1 LTASVRLVIV
11 VWTERFSS
19 GAAANE
25 CPMNAIGDR
34 PTPTDQPAEVSSA
47 PRRSR
52 RRLIVLPLAVVGL
65 MLAAVTGYWWAVE
78 GRWIE
83 STDDAY
89 VQGDITVLSPRIDGD
104 IAAVPV
110 TDNQRVRAGD
120 PVVQLDDADWRARA
134 KQAEAAVAEA
144 AASVATFKA
153 QIDWQR
159 TNLAAAAADRANA
172 AAERQRTAQDADRS
186 VALRARGWASEQAN
200 DLAIAESRK
209 AEAALSAAAAKQVA
223 ANDQIAVLTAQL
235 AQAEAKQLGAQAQ
248 LTLANNNLDH
258 TVIRAPFDGIV
269 GNRSAQV
276 GKHVVPGTQL
286 LALAPPPEQLYVIA
300 NFKETQLRAMREGM
314 TARLV
319 PDIDPDAAV
328 DGVVD
333 SLAPATGALFS
344 LLPPENATGN
354 FTKVVQRVPVK
365 LRIDPE
371 QAKRAAW
378 LRSGLSVTA
387 EVDTRAKTTPRLGL
401 WGTAMAAFAG
411 PSK

>member
-1 LTASVRLVIV
+1 
-11 VWTERFSS
+11 
-19 GAAANE
+19 
-25 CPMNAIGDR
+25 
-34 PTPTDQPAEVSSA
+34 
-47 PRRSR
+47 
-52 RRLIVLPLAVVGL
+52 LIVLPLAAIAL
-65 MLAAVTGYWWAVE
+65 ILAALTGYWWAVE

-110 TDNQRVRAGD
+110 TDNQRVRAGE
-120 PVVQLDDADWRARA
+120 PLVLLDDADWRARA

-144 AASVATFKA
+144 RASVAALQA
-153 QIDWQR
+153 QISWQR
-159 TNLAAAAADRANA
+159 TNLTAATADRANA
-172 AAERQRTAQDADRS
+172 AAERQRTAQDAERS
-186 VALRARGWASEQAN
+186 TALRARGWASEQAN

-209 AEAALSAAAAKQVA
+209 AEAALGAAAAKQAA

-235 AQAEAKQLGAQAQ
+235 AQAEAKLLGSQAQ

-258 TVIRAPFDGIV
+258 AVIRAPFDGII

-286 LALAPPPEQLYVIA
+286 LALAPPPEQLFVIA
-300 NFKETQLRAMREGM
+300 NFKETQLRAMRPGM
-314 TARLV
+314 PARLV

-365 LRIDPE
+365 LRIDSE
-371 QAKRAAW
+371 QAKQAAW

-387 EVDTRAKTTPRLGL
+387 EVDTRGVRTPRLGL
-401 WGTAMAAFAG
+401 WGTTLAAFAG
-411 PSK
+411 TTR